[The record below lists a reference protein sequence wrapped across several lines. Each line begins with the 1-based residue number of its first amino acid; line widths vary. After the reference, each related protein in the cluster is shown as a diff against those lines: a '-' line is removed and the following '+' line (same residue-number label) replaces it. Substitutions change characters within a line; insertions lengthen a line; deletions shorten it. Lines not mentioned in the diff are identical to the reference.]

1 MGTPIIDHSKRV
13 MHDLDF
19 LLTQLDVKNQAFNS
33 YKPPNQP
40 VSPNIYKE
48 KNLPIL
54 TAIKIDNLLKEL
66 DPEPSKHRIH
76 NQKSPEE
83 IKFKNAYLSLSPTQL
98 TNESKINV
106 QSLLAELNTVIRES
120 PSKIKSSHTNIPPHI
135 STSCALYCLFIQN
148 LRLERALELPHFK
161 YRVSYLKRKSPDQK
175 RKRRNQKKEKVR
187 SKKKST
193 SSTEKDCS
201 SEENVYSSIGEARR
215 SVVYQ
220 SLNKADDP
228 PNNGSHLIR
237 CCHCNNVIS
246 DQSIHALGKDW
257 HPEHFRCS
265 QCKREIGTQNFFEYK
280 GLPFCESD
288 YHELFSPRCAACKKP
303 ILEKCVTALDRTW
316 HPEHFKCVGAC
327 SKIFEPGEPYHVIS
341 QSDLSRHSSTLDQ
354 SNDNNKTDQLESENE
369 DQFMALCR
377 EDYFALFAPRCRAC
391 ANPIL
396 ENFVSALD
404 AKWHPDCFVCG
415 DCHMPFGKGSFY
427 EFKDQDDSLSSTNNN
442 NFGWPLC
449 YTHYMAR
456 KKASYSLCF
465 GCGREISPGGKCVSA
480 LYKKF
485 HPEHFVCAF
494 CLKQLGGTFKERRGK
509 PYCHTCFDKLL

>member
-135 STSCALYCLFIQN
+135 STS
-148 LRLERALELPHFK
+148 
-161 YRVSYLKRKSPDQK
+161 
-175 RKRRNQKKEKVR
+175 
-187 SKKKST
+187 T

-220 SLNKADDP
+220 SLNKDDP